1 MVREG
6 WDALAAWRDHRMG
19 ERGDLWHR
27 AILDPSLR
35 SVLGSVR
42 GLRILDL
49 GCGNGYLTRRWARE
63 GAAESVGVDGSE
75 ANLRIARRRERN
87 RRTGARFVRQDA
99 AHLTEFDSGHFDRV
113 VAHMSLMDIE
123 DGESTIGEVGRVLRP
138 NGRFVFSISHP
149 CFDIDLRSMWVVERE
164 FLQDT
169 IFRKVAGYRQEH
181 TVRIPWRVSE
191 SEIAYTLSYH
201 RPLSTYFRY
210 LRAAGL
216 VVAGVEEPLPR
227 PEAVR
232 KSHQGAYML
241 EIPLH
246 LVVDAVRQPGLT
258 PPEHR
263 PRRVTPRGS
272 QTSGRT
278 LGAAG
283 RRSGSGAGRRGTGS
297 AHRGSTPG
305 S

>member
-6 WDALAAWRDHRMG
+6 WDALATWRDYRTG

-35 SVLGSVR
+35 AVLGSVR

-49 GCGNGYLTRRWARE
+49 GCGNGYLTRRWASE
-63 GAAESVGVDGSE
+63 GATESVGIDGSE
-75 ANLRIARRRERN
+75 ANIRIARRRERS

-99 AHLTEFDSGHFDRV
+99 AHLAEFSTGHFDRV

-123 DGESTIGEVGRVLRP
+123 DGEGTIGEVGRVLRP

-164 FLQDT
+164 FLRDT
-169 IFRKVAGYRQEH
+169 VFRKVAGYRQEH

-191 SEIAYTLSYH
+191 TETAYTQSYH

-210 LRAAGL
+210 LRGAGM
-216 VVAGVEEPLPR
+216 VVAGVEEPVPR

-232 KSHQGAYML
+232 KSPQGAYML

-246 LVVDAVRQPGLT
+246 LVVDAVRLAAPAT
-258 PPEHR
+258 PEHR
-263 PRRVTPRGS
+263 PRGVTPRGS

-278 LGAAG
+278 LAAVG
-283 RRSGSGAGRRGTGS
+283 RRSGSGAGRRGSGS
-297 AHRGSTPG
+297 ARRGSTPG